1 MDFRIPRTALET
13 PMSNVLFLG
22 SPSHGHVNPT
32 LGLVHELVRRGE
44 QVTYFSSLPFKERI
58 EAAGATF
65 KAYAHDL
72 DMFKGPPAPGRP
84 SAMPGVFEH
93 GAETL
98 ADIFAQTQYRRFHY
112 LVHSAP
118 FPFAK
123 PIARLLGVPTVSSLA
138 VFAGLEPF
146 FQRDAKATHPMLAP
160 NPTRDAVIRQAA
172 AAISTRFGVEV
183 STDFRD
189 WIFNPGDL
197 NLIYTSRLF
206 AGDLP
211 HFDDSYVYVGPPV
224 HERKETVDFPLE
236 RIVGKRVLYISLGTV
251 FGSRDLTL
259 YQAFFDAFA
268 RWDGVVVMAA
278 YGVDTTAWRM
288 PANFIVRPYVPQG
301 EILKH
306 ATAAITHA
314 GMNSISDLL
323 AAEVPFVCLPLGA
336 DQPALAAR
344 AQALGAAISLEPAGV
359 TAEELAQAID
369 RVLAEP
375 SWRANIHAVA
385 ESFRAAGGY
394 PKAVDEIFRLKR
406 ERRIA

>member
-1 MDFRIPRTALET
+1 
-13 PMSNVLFLG
+13 MSNVLFLAA
-22 SPSHGHVNPT
+22 PSHGHVNPT

-44 QVTYFSSLPFKERI
+44 HVTYFASPPFKERI

-72 DMFKGPPAPGRP
+72 DMFKGPPAPGQR
-84 SAMPGVFEH
+84 SAMLDVLAH
-93 GAETL
+93 GAETI
-98 ADIFAQTQYRRFHY
+98 ADIFAQTQYHRFHY

-118 FPFAK
+118 FPFAR
-123 PIARLLGVPTVSSLA
+123 PMARLLDVPTVSSLA

-146 FQRDAKATHPMLAP
+146 FDRDAAATHPMLAP
-160 NPTRDAVIRQAA
+160 NPSRDAVMTQAA
-172 AAISTRFGVEV
+172 GDIARRFGVEV

-197 NLIYTSRLF
+197 NLVYTSRLF

-224 HERKETVDFPLE
+224 HERHETHDFPLE
-236 RIVGKRVLYISLGTV
+236 RLAGKRVLYISLGTV
-251 FGSRDLTL
+251 FGSRSPALW
-259 YQAFFDAFA
+259 QAFIAAFA

-278 YGVDTTAWRM
+278 YGLDTTAWRL

-323 AAEVPFVCLPLGA
+323 AAEVPFVCLPMGA

-344 AQALGAAISLEPAGV
+344 AQALGATLVLDHASITAQQLEDAVHRV
-359 TAEELAQAID
+359 TT
-369 RVLAEP
+369 EP
-375 SWRANIHAVA
+375 SFRANIHAIA

-406 ERRIA
+406 EHRIA

>member
-1 MDFRIPRTALET
+1 
-13 PMSNVLFLG
+13 MSNVLFLG
-22 SPSHGHVNPT
+22 VPSHGHVNPT
-32 LGLVHELVRRGE
+32 LGLVDELVRRGE
-44 QVTYFSSLPFKERI
+44 QVTYFSSPPFKERI
-58 EAAGATF
+58 EATGATF

-72 DMFKGPPAPGRP
+72 DMFKGPSAPGQP
-84 SAMPGVFEH
+84 SALPGIAER
-93 GAETL
+93 GAETI
-98 ADIFAQTQYRRFHY
+98 ADIFAQTQYRRFGY

-118 FPFAK
+118 FPFAR
-123 PIARLLGVPTVSSLA
+123 PMARLLEVPTVSSLA

-146 FQRDAKATHPMLAP
+146 FQPGAAATHPMLAP
-160 NPTRDAVIRQAA
+160 DPARDATMHRAA
-172 AAISTRFGVEV
+172 AAISARFGIEV
-183 STDFRD
+183 STDLRD

-251 FGSRDLTL
+251 FGSRSLAL
-259 YQAFFDAFA
+259 YQAFIAAFA
-268 RWDGVVVMAA
+268 RWDGVVVLTA
-278 YGVDTTAWRM
+278 YGVDTSTWRV

-301 EILKH
+301 DILKH

-344 AQALGAAISLEPAGV
+344 AQALGAAISLDPASV
-359 TAEELAQAID
+359 TADQLELAVR
-369 RVLAEP
+369 RVIAEP
-375 SWRANIHAVA
+375 SWRINIHAIA